1 MSLGGFSNSGLLV
14 YYPTPWLAPLA
25 CCGTVIA
32 IAILFRKSFTQC
44 NVTLLIS
51 LSAIFSLVGLLFLLI
66 CHLLQSVAAITVLA
80 TLSRILL
87 CIVIGIL
94 MQLWSLCFSA
104 TGAKDSIGVV
114 CVSVLLSAALFLLLV
129 SLPSAIAGIFF
140 YLFPV
145 FSASCLFLIKN
156 DNITEI
162 LSEKSARPSQWRWFW
177 IIRIVYGLTM
187 GLVIGLS
194 ASQYRTTFISELAQ
208 GISAVIGLTLLVLII
223 ISYVS
228 RRFTSIE
235 IYWLPSI
242 PLVGVAL
249 FFSMLIK
256 SDSGVLLPL
265 AIISASLCFIVLSSV
280 QISNFRMLFGVAATA
295 IAFSEKA
302 IVYANWTLGLVI
314 GTFASERFC
323 SYSIRA
329 DTLTWLFTGALIVGT
344 VFVLSRYT
352 LTLKEMDYFKKE
364 PQKIHDI
371 LMTRCHDLAVAH
383 NLTPREEEVLC
394 LLAAGRSGPYITRE
408 LVISDGTFRT
418 HSHHIYKKLGIHK
431 NQELLD
437 LIARDDLM
445 PLNNS
450 RPPPPP
456 LTNHRCVGSRSAN
469 LRGTVASSPQP
480 PIPKKCRI
488 FDSRSAASPG

>member
-14 YYPTPWLAPLA
+14 DYPAPWLAPLM
-25 CCGTVIA
+25 CCGTVMA
-32 IAILFRKSFTQC
+32 IAILFRKSFTQR
-44 NVTLLIS
+44 NMTLLIS

-66 CHLLQSVAAITVLA
+66 CHLLQSIAAITVLA

-87 CIVIGIL
+87 NIVVGIL

-104 TGAKDSIGVV
+104 TGAKDSISVV
-114 CVSVLLSAALFLLLV
+114 CVSVLLSAALFLLLI
-129 SLPSAIAGIFF
+129 SLPSVIMGVFF
-140 YLFPV
+140 YLFPI
-145 FSASCLFLIKN
+145 FSVSCLFLIKN
-156 DNITEI
+156 DNATEV

-177 IIRIVYGLTM
+177 IIRIIYGLTM
-187 GLVIGLS
+187 GLTIGLS
-194 ASQYRTTFISELAQ
+194 ASQYRTTLISEFAQ
-208 GISAVIGLTLLVLII
+208 GISAIIGLTLFALII
-223 ISYVS
+223 ILYAS

-242 PLVGVAL
+242 PLVGIAL
-249 FFSMLIK
+249 FFPMLIK

-280 QISNFRMLFGVAATA
+280 QISNFRMLFGMAATA

-302 IVYANWTLGLVI
+302 IVYANWTLGLVV
-314 GTFASERFC
+314 GTFVSEWFG
-323 SYSIRA
+323 SHSIRV

-352 LTLKEMDYFKKE
+352 LTLREMDYFRKDPWKMR
-364 PQKIHDI
+364 DI
-371 LMTRCHDLAVAH
+371 LMMRCHALAITH
-383 NLTPREEEVLC
+383 NLTPREEDVLC

-445 PLNNS
+445 SLNNPS
-450 RPPPPP
+450 PPPPP
-456 LTNHRCVGSRSAN
+456 HGETLIGIH
-469 LRGTVASSPQP
+469 
-480 PIPKKCRI
+480 
-488 FDSRSAASPG
+488 